1 MFPEEGGEETG
12 TVEAKSFSDRRNRQ
26 IAVLQQI
33 ACTPDPEFVLILFD
47 ASAGFLSEEPVQM
60 AAAELETF

>member
-12 TVEAKSFSDRRNRQ
+12 TVEAQSFSDRRNRQ
-26 IAVLQQI
+26 IAVLQPS
-33 ACTPDPEFVLILFD
+33 ACAPDPELILILFD
-47 ASAGFLSEEPVQM
+47 APAGFLSEEPVQM